1 MQRILGISKGHG
13 SGRDGHGKGSKA
25 VEQGARD
32 AVPSQ
37 VSIQA
42 MRSASVKSQAAVQIA
57 AATEELLLGVDQV
70 TRPWKT

>member
-1 MQRILGISKGHG
+1 
-13 SGRDGHGKGSKA
+13 
-25 VEQGARD
+25 
-32 AVPSQ
+32 
-37 VSIQA
+37 